1 MSNKRSFKEH
11 SELFTLGAICIL
23 LCLTA
28 SLTGCGRAQASRK
41 DIIELSIWSM
51 WSGPEEQNFLR
62 VLRRYEEL
70 HPNIHIKNLGAVS
83 DDTKTIRALV
93 AGVPPDLCTLS
104 DASYL
109 GPLARNQAVLSM
121 DKMFQESG
129 LKSADFVPSSLNLCR
144 YKNKLYGLPFLIDDE
159 AMLWNKQAF
168 REAGLD
174 PDRPPKTLE
183 ELAEYAVKLTKRDSE
198 GKITRLGLRP
208 PPDYWVLMAL
218 FGGRLI
224 DPVTGKITPDDPGNA
239 AGLKWYKGVVDRV
252 GGFSEVNAFA
262 SGFGRDASASNPFYT
277 GKVAIMFNGEWNPYW
292 ISRYAP
298 QLDYGVAPI
307 PAPAACPQNA
317 GTTWLGGNVFCIPTE
332 SRHPKEAWDFLVWA
346 QTEEAQVMFA
356 KDMNNVPN
364 QLSAIRSPK
373 LRTGP
378 PFRAKYSI
386 YLDLADG
393 PKAKFF
399 PALPATN
406 LYSSQMITSVDK
418 IMLGDLT
425 AENALAGVR
434 VRVQKEMDK

>member
-1 MSNKRSFKEH
+1 MNYEKSFKEH
-11 SELFTLGAICIL
+11 LYFLSVFAAGLFIL
-23 LCLTA
+23 
-28 SLTGCGRAQASRK
+28 SISVLTGCGRAQASRK
-41 DIIELSIWSM
+41 DVVELSIWSM

-62 VLRRYEEL
+62 VLKRYEQL

-109 GPLARNQAVLSM
+109 GPLARNHAILPM
-121 DKMFQESG
+121 DTMFAQSG
-129 LKSADFVPSSLNLCR
+129 LKVSDFVPSSLNLCR
-144 YKNKLYGLPFLIDDE
+144 YKNTLYGLPFLIDDE
-159 AMLWNKQAF
+159 AMLWDKQAF

-174 PDRPPKTLE
+174 PDHPPRTLE
-183 ELAEYAVKLTKRDSE
+183 ELAQYAVKLTKRDSE

-218 FGGRLI
+218 YGGKLI
-224 DPVTGKITPDDPGNA
+224 DPVTGKITADDPGNA
-239 AGLKWYKGVVDRV
+239 AGLKWYKGLVDQV
-252 GGFSEVNAFA
+252 GGISEVNAFA

-277 GKVAIMFNGEWNPYW
+277 GKVAMMFNGEWNPYW

-298 QLDYGVAPI
+298 QLEYGVASI
-307 PAPAACPQNA
+307 PAPAAWTANA
-317 GTTWLGGNVFCIPTE
+317 GTTWLGGNVFCIPAD
-332 SRHPKEAWDFLVWA
+332 SRHPKEAWDFLVWT
-346 QTEEAQVMFA
+346 QSEEAQVLFA

-364 QLSAIRSPK
+364 QRSAIHSPI
-373 LRTGP
+373 LRHGP
-378 PFRAKYSI
+378 AFRAKYSLF
-386 YLDLADG
+386 LDLADG
-393 PKAKFF
+393 PNAKYF

-406 LYSSQMITSVDK
+406 LYTSQMSTAIDK

-425 AENALAGVR
+425 AEKALADVR